1 MQSELRKLA
10 ADLRKQAAEEK
21 QRKLVKCAQ
30 VLRGAVGLGILK
42 KKLGRVS

>member
-10 ADLRKQAAEEK
+10 ALLRQKTAEDK

-30 VLRGAVGLGILK
+30 IVRGHVGLAILR
-42 KKLGRVS
+42 KKLGK